1 GPVDYLI
8 YLSCFETTRQVDE
21 SRVGDWPPLDQPG
34 ELPVR
39 ARDDPTLAQYRVT
52 HSEPVIRAARIDRR
66 LGILPSL
73 TQWCG
78 KRADRKYKVRTDRA
92 GDHGSSLGRNRRVQS
107 EQSIPRR
114 NVKLPSDPNQ
124 REPLPHQEAIAK
136 LGVANGSGR
145 TARVVEE
152 RDQRLSAAVGDLNQG
167 GSIASI
173 RLFRSEDVQ
182 IGGKLYLAT
191 LTARSF

>member
-1 GPVDYLI
+1 
-8 YLSCFETTRQVDE
+8 
-21 SRVGDWPPLDQPG
+21 
-34 ELPVR
+34 
-39 ARDDPTLAQYRVT
+39 
-52 HSEPVIRAARIDRR
+52 
-66 LGILPSL
+66 
-73 TQWCG
+73 
-78 KRADRKYKVRTDRA
+78 ADRKYKVRTDRA

-107 EQSIPRR
+107 EQSISRR

-191 LTARSF
+191 LTARSFVKVYDNPVVGILWIDFEVDFAHDPLVRAGQTEGLSPRDILLRLHLDSRNSSLDRTRGQQSKKDCR